1 MHQKKK
7 EKRIRST
14 RRDEFCD
21 DFYFLSLFALV
32 EPWFFDEHP
41 LFVVFFSPRTRMGF
55 ASKEYHYYEE
65 YDSFYS
71 WKKKEF
77 DGGGFVCF
85 VQSSSSS
92 SDDDARKKLLSKE
105 EDNFERDTCNGE
117 WFKRDQRSEEY
128 SLEEKTA
135 RGWFE
140 CNDRRKK
147 LFFFAARR
155 TTNDERRGRG
165 RGRGDVC

>member
-1 MHQKKK
+1 MNASKEEK

-14 RRDEFCD
+14 RRRDEFCD

-32 EPWFFDEHP
+32 EQRRFFDEPHHP
-41 LFVVFFSPRTRMGF
+41 LSFVFFSPRRTRMGF

-65 YDSFYS
+65 YDSFYYS
-71 WKKKEF
+71 RKKKEF

-105 EDNFERDTCNGE
+105 EVNFERDTCNGE
-117 WFKRDQRSEEY
+117 
-128 SLEEKTA
+128 
-135 RGWFE
+135 
-140 CNDRRKK
+140 
-147 LFFFAARR
+147 
-155 TTNDERRGRG
+155 
-165 RGRGDVC
+165 

>member
-32 EPWFFDEHP
+32 EPWFFDEPHP
-41 LFVVFFSPRTRMGF
+41 LFVVFFSPRRTRMGF

-65 YDSFYS
+65 YDSFYYS
-71 WKKKEF
+71 RKKKEF

-105 EDNFERDTCNGE
+105 EVNFERDTCNGE
-117 WFKRDQRSEEY
+117 
-128 SLEEKTA
+128 
-135 RGWFE
+135 
-140 CNDRRKK
+140 
-147 LFFFAARR
+147 
-155 TTNDERRGRG
+155 
-165 RGRGDVC
+165 